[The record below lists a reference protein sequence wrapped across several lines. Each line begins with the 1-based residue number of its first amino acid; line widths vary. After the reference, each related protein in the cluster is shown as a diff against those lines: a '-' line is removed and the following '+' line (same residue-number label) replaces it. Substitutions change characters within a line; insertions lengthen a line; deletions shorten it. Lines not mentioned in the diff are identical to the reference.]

1 MSEHHVPRM
10 AQAASTA
17 SSVMNTNQDETIEHH
32 ITPFNTYIKVAL
44 ALFALTFLTVGAHA
58 LRHYIEPFSAIVA
71 FAIAGVKAYLV
82 MAWFMHMKYETT
94 MNRIIFAMA
103 FAFLLLMFA
112 ISALD
117 IFTRV
122 YQGNIL

>member
-1 MSEHHVPRM
+1 MSEHLPRM
-10 AQAASTA
+10 AHAASNA
-17 SSVMNTNQDETIEHH
+17 NSVINTHKDETVEHH
-32 ITPFNTYIKVAL
+32 VTPFNTYIKVAL

-58 LRHYIEPFSAIVA
+58 LRNYIEPFSAIVA

-82 MAWFMHMKYETT
+82 MAYFMHMKYETKL
-94 MNRIIFAMA
+94 NRIIFALA

-117 IFTRV
+117 IYTRV

>member
-1 MSEHHVPRM
+1 
-10 AQAASTA
+10 
-17 SSVMNTNQDETIEHH
+17 
-32 ITPFNTYIKVAL
+32 
-44 ALFALTFLTVGAHA
+44 
-58 LRHYIEPFSAIVA
+58 
-71 FAIAGVKAYLV
+71 
-82 MAWFMHMKYETT
+82 